1 MIRQMDCYCLSFIR
15 VTDALLE
22 LFMRPPFPLLHSFRP
37 LRYPTV
43 GLGVLCLCAGFTAQ
57 AEAAGFFEDSSAKLE
72 SRTLYFNRDFR
83 DGHTS
88 NDQGA
93 SKREEAA
100 QGFILNLQSG
110 YTEGTVGFGID
121 ALGMLGFKLDSS
133 PDRSNSGLLPSSGQD
148 PRGSKD
154 QYAKLGLTA
163 KVRVSQSVL
172 KYGALLPDLP
182 LLKYNDG
189 RLLPTLFNGA
199 MLTSKEIKDLTF
211 MAARLDRYTA
221 RDSTDAQDIR
231 VHCKNKRYA
240 CNVTAD
246 HFDMYG
252 IDYKFNDR
260 LTGQYHYGE
269 LADIYRQHFI
279 GLLANQPLGPGVL
292 KADLRLLKST
302 DSGAERAG
310 SIDNRALSGMLGYAI
325 DGHTFSAGWQRMN
338 GDNSM
343 PYLDGSNPYL
353 VNYVQVNDFAAAQER
368 SWQLRYDYDFKAIG
382 INGLSFLTRYVSGDH
397 IKVPGSDQEGREWER
412 DSELKYVVQSG
423 TFKDV
428 SLRLRNATY
437 RSNYEK
443 FARDVDET
451 RLIVSY
457 NFSIL

>member
-1 MIRQMDCYCLSFIR
+1 
-15 VTDALLE
+15 
-22 LFMRPPFPLLHSFRP
+22 MRPPFPLITPRQS
-37 LRYPTV
+37 
-43 GLGVLCLCAGFTAQ
+43 LGFGAFVLCAGFTAQ
-57 AEAAGFFEDSSAKLE
+57 VQASGFFEDTTAKIE
-72 SRTLYFNRDFR
+72 SRTVYFNRDFR

-88 NDQGA
+88 SDQGA
-93 SKREEAA
+93 SKREESA

-121 ALGMLGFKLDSS
+121 ALGMAGFQLDSS
-133 PDRSNSGLLPSSGQD
+133 PDRSNSGLLPSSGD
-148 PRGSKD
+148 NPRGSKG
-154 QYAKLGLTA
+154 QYAKMGLTA
-163 KVRVSQSVL
+163 KVKISDTVL

-189 RLLPTLFNGA
+189 RLLPTMFNGA
-199 MLTSKEIKDLTF
+199 MLTSKEVKDLTF
-211 MAARLDRYTA
+211 MAARLDKYTA
-221 RDSTDAQDIR
+221 RDSTDSQDIR

-240 CNVTAD
+240 CNTTAD

-252 IDYKFNDR
+252 FDYKINDR
-260 LTGQYHYGE
+260 LTAQYHYAE
-269 LADIYRQHFI
+269 LEDIYRQHFV
-279 GLLANQPLGPGVL
+279 GLLANQPLGDGVL
-292 KADLRLLKST
+292 KADLRLLKSA
-302 DSGAERAG
+302 DSGDAKAG
-310 SIDNRALSGMLGYAI
+310 SIDNRALSGMLSYGI
-325 DGHTFSAGWQRMN
+325 SGHTFSAGWQRMN

-382 INGLSFLTRYVSGDH
+382 INGLSFLTRYVNGDH
-397 IKVPGSDQEGREWER
+397 VKVPGSDQEGKEWER
-412 DSELKYVVQSG
+412 DSELKYVIQTG

-437 RSNYEK
+437 RTNYEK

-457 NFSIL
+457 NFSVL

>member
-1 MIRQMDCYCLSFIR
+1 
-15 VTDALLE
+15 
-22 LFMRPPFPLLHSFRP
+22 MRPPFTFIFARQS
-37 LRYPTV
+37 
-43 GLGVLCLCAGFTAQ
+43 LGFGALALCTGFTGPAQ
-57 AEAAGFFEDSSAKLE
+57 ASGFIDDASAKIE
-72 SRTLYFNRDFR
+72 SRTVYFNRDFR

-88 NDQGA
+88 NPQGA
-93 SKREEAA
+93 SKREESA

-110 YTEGTVGFGID
+110 YTEGTLGFGVD
-121 ALGMLGFKLDSS
+121 ALGMAGFKLDSS
-133 PDRSNSGLLPSSGQD
+133 PDSSNSGLLPSSGSN
-148 PRGSKD
+148 PRGSAD
-154 QYAKLGLTA
+154 EYTKLGLTA

-172 KYGALLPDLP
+172 KYGALLPDVP

-189 RLLPTLFNGA
+189 RLLPTMFNGA
-199 MLTSKEIKDLTF
+199 MLTSRDVQDLNF
-211 MAARLDRYTA
+211 MAARLDKYTA
-221 RDSTDAQDIR
+221 RDSTDSQDIR

-240 CNVTAD
+240 CNITAD

-252 IDYKFNDR
+252 FDYRINER
-260 LTGQYHYGE
+260 LTAQYHYAE
-269 LADIYRQHFI
+269 LEDIYRQHFL
-279 GLLANQPLGPGVL
+279 GLLASQPLGGGVL
-292 KADLRLLKST
+292 KADLRLLKSA
-302 DSGAERAG
+302 DSGAARAG
-310 SIDNRALSGMLGYAI
+310 SIDNRALSTMLAYANG
-325 DGHTFSAGWQRMN
+325 GHTFSAGWQRMN

-382 INGLSFLTRYVSGDH
+382 INGLTFLARYVNGDH
-397 IKVPGSDQEGREWER
+397 IKVPGSDQEGKEWER

-437 RSNYEK
+437 RSNYEQY
-443 FARDVDET
+443 ARDVDET

>member
-1 MIRQMDCYCLSFIR
+1 
-15 VTDALLE
+15 
-22 LFMRPPFPLLHSFRP
+22 MRPPFFLITPRQSFGFGAF
-37 LRYPTV
+37 V
-43 GLGVLCLCAGFTAQ
+43 LCAGFTAQ
-57 AEAAGFFEDSSAKLE
+57 VQASGFLEDTTAKIE
-72 SRTLYFNRDFR
+72 SRTVYFNRDFR
-83 DGHTS
+83 DGRTS

-93 SKREEAA
+93 SKREESA

-121 ALGMLGFKLDSS
+121 ALGMLGFQLDSS
-133 PDRSNSGLLPSSGQD
+133 PDRSNSGLLPSSGND
-148 PRGSKD
+148 PRGSKG
-154 QYAKLGLTA
+154 QYAKMGLTA
-163 KVRVSQSVL
+163 KVKVSDTVL

-189 RLLPTLFNGA
+189 RLLPTMFNGA
-199 MLTSKEIKDLTF
+199 MLTSKEVKDLTF
-211 MAARLDRYTA
+211 MAARLDKYTA
-221 RDSTDAQDIR
+221 RDSTDSQDIR

-240 CNVTAD
+240 CNTTAD

-252 IDYKFNDR
+252 FDYKINDR
-260 LTGQYHYGE
+260 LTAQYHYAE
-269 LADIYRQHFI
+269 LEDIYRHHFV
-279 GLLANQPLGPGVL
+279 GLLGNQPLGNGVL
-292 KADLRLLKST
+292 KADLRLLKSA
-302 DSGAERAG
+302 DSGDAKAG
-310 SIDNRALSGMLGYAI
+310 SIDNRALSGMLSYAI
-325 DGHTFSAGWQRMN
+325 SGHTFSTGWQRMN

-382 INGLSFLTRYVSGDH
+382 INGLGFLTRYVNGDH
-397 IKVPGSDQEGREWER
+397 IKVVGSDQEGKEWER
-412 DSELKYVVQSG
+412 DSELKYVIQTG

-437 RSNYEK
+437 RTNYQQ

-457 NFSIL
+457 NFSVL

>member
-1 MIRQMDCYCLSFIR
+1 
-15 VTDALLE
+15 
-22 LFMRPPFPLLHSFRP
+22 MRPPFPLTTPRQS
-37 LRYPTV
+37 
-43 GLGVLCLCAGFTAQ
+43 LGFGAFVLCAGFTAQ
-57 AEAAGFFEDSSAKLE
+57 VQASGFFEDTTAKIE
-72 SRTLYFNRDFR
+72 SRTVYFNRDFR

-88 NDQGA
+88 SDQGA
-93 SKREEAA
+93 SKREESA

-121 ALGMLGFKLDSS
+121 ALGMAGFQLDSS
-133 PDRSNSGLLPSSGQD
+133 PDRSNSGLLPSSGEN
-148 PRGSKD
+148 PRGSKG
-154 QYAKLGLTA
+154 QYAKMGLTA
-163 KVRVSQSVL
+163 KVKVSDTVL

-189 RLLPTLFNGA
+189 RLLPTMFNGA
-199 MLTSKEIKDLTF
+199 MLTSKEVKDLTF
-211 MAARLDRYTA
+211 MAARLDKYTA
-221 RDSTDAQDIR
+221 RDSTDSQDIR

-240 CNVTAD
+240 CNTTAD

-252 IDYKFNDR
+252 FDYKINDR
-260 LTGQYHYGE
+260 LTAQYHYAE
-269 LADIYRQHFI
+269 LEDIYRQHFV
-279 GLLANQPLGPGVL
+279 GLLANQPLGDGVL
-292 KADLRLLKST
+292 KADLRLLKSA
-302 DSGAERAG
+302 DSGDAKAG
-310 SIDNRALSGMLGYAI
+310 SIDNRALSGMLSYGI
-325 DGHTFSAGWQRMN
+325 SGHTFSAGWQRMN

-382 INGLSFLTRYVSGDH
+382 INGLSFLTRYVNGDH
-397 IKVPGSDQEGREWER
+397 IKVPGSDQEGKEWER
-412 DSELKYVVQSG
+412 DSELKYVIQTG

-437 RSNYEK
+437 RTNYEK

-457 NFSIL
+457 NFSVL

>member
-1 MIRQMDCYCLSFIR
+1 
-15 VTDALLE
+15 
-22 LFMRPPFPLLHSFRP
+22 MRPPFPLITPRQSF
-37 LRYPTV
+37 
-43 GLGVLCLCAGFTAQ
+43 GFGAVLLCAGFAAQVQASGFLEDTTA
-57 AEAAGFFEDSSAKLE
+57 KIE
-72 SRTLYFNRDFR
+72 SRTVYFNRDFR

-88 NDQGA
+88 SDQGT
-93 SKREEAA
+93 SKREESA

-121 ALGMLGFKLDSS
+121 ALGMLGFQLDSS
-133 PDRSNSGLLPSSGQD
+133 PDRSNSGLLPSSGD
-148 PRGSKD
+148 NPRGSKG
-154 QYAKLGLTA
+154 QYAKMGLTA
-163 KVRVSQSVL
+163 KVKVSDTVL

-189 RLLPTLFNGA
+189 RLLPTMFNGA
-199 MLTSKEIKDLTF
+199 MLTSREVKDLTF
-211 MAARLDRYTA
+211 MAARLDKYTA
-221 RDSTDAQDIR
+221 RDSTDSQDIR

-240 CNVTAD
+240 CNTTAD

-252 IDYKFNDR
+252 FDYKINDR
-260 LTGQYHYGE
+260 LTAQYHYAE
-269 LADIYRQHFI
+269 LEDIYRQHFI
-279 GLLANQPLGPGVL
+279 GLLGNQPLGDGVL
-292 KADLRLLKST
+292 KADLRLLKSA
-302 DSGAERAG
+302 DSGDAKAG
-310 SIDNRALSGMLGYAI
+310 SIDNRALSGMLSYGI
-325 DGHTFSAGWQRMN
+325 SGHTFSAGWQRMN

-382 INGLSFLTRYVSGDH
+382 INGLSFLTRYVNGDH
-397 IKVPGSDQEGREWER
+397 IKVPGSDQEGKEWER
-412 DSELKYVVQSG
+412 DSELKYVIQTG

-437 RSNYEK
+437 RTNYEK

>member
-1 MIRQMDCYCLSFIR
+1 
-15 VTDALLE
+15 
-22 LFMRPPFPLLHSFRP
+22 MRPPFFLITPRQSFGFGAF
-37 LRYPTV
+37 V
-43 GLGVLCLCAGFTAQ
+43 LCAGFTAQ
-57 AEAAGFFEDSSAKLE
+57 VQASGFLEDTTAKIE
-72 SRTLYFNRDFR
+72 SRTVYFNRDFR
-83 DGHTS
+83 DGRTS

-93 SKREEAA
+93 SKREESA

-121 ALGMLGFKLDSS
+121 ALGMLGFQLDSS
-133 PDRSNSGLLPSSGQD
+133 PDRSNSGLLPSSGND
-148 PRGSKD
+148 PRGSKG
-154 QYAKLGLTA
+154 QYAKMGLTA
-163 KVRVSQSVL
+163 KVKVSDTVL

-189 RLLPTLFNGA
+189 RLLPTMFNGA
-199 MLTSKEIKDLTF
+199 MLISKEVKDLTF
-211 MAARLDRYTA
+211 MAARLDKYTA
-221 RDSTDAQDIR
+221 RDSTDSQDIR

-240 CNVTAD
+240 CNTTAD

-252 IDYKFNDR
+252 FDYKINER
-260 LTGQYHYGE
+260 LTAQYHYAE
-269 LADIYRQHFI
+269 LEDIYRQHFV
-279 GLLANQPLGPGVL
+279 GLLGNQPLGNGVL
-292 KADLRLLKST
+292 KADLRLLKSA
-302 DSGAERAG
+302 DSGDAKAG
-310 SIDNRALSGMLGYAI
+310 SIDNRALSGMLSYAI
-325 DGHTFSAGWQRMN
+325 SGHTFSTGWQRMS

-382 INGLSFLTRYVSGDH
+382 INGLSFLTRYVNGDH
-397 IKVPGSDQEGREWER
+397 IKVVGSDQEGKEWER
-412 DSELKYVVQSG
+412 DSELKYVIQTG

-437 RSNYEK
+437 RTNYQQ

-457 NFSIL
+457 NFSVL

>member
-1 MIRQMDCYCLSFIR
+1 
-15 VTDALLE
+15 
-22 LFMRPPFPLLHSFRP
+22 MRPPFPLITPRQS
-37 LRYPTV
+37 
-43 GLGVLCLCAGFTAQ
+43 LGFGAFVLCAGFTAQ
-57 AEAAGFFEDSSAKLE
+57 VQASGFFEDTTAKIE
-72 SRTLYFNRDFR
+72 SRTVYFNRDFR

-88 NDQGA
+88 SDQGA
-93 SKREEAA
+93 SKREESA

-121 ALGMLGFKLDSS
+121 ALGMAGFQLDSS
-133 PDRSNSGLLPSSGQD
+133 PDRSNSGLLPSSGEN
-148 PRGSKD
+148 PRGSKG
-154 QYAKLGLTA
+154 QYAKMGLTA
-163 KVRVSQSVL
+163 KVKVSGTVL

-189 RLLPTLFNGA
+189 RLLPTMFNGA
-199 MLTSKEIKDLTF
+199 MLTSKEVKDLTF
-211 MAARLDRYTA
+211 MAARLDKYTA
-221 RDSTDAQDIR
+221 RDSTDSQDIR

-240 CNVTAD
+240 CNTTAD

-252 IDYKFNDR
+252 FDYKINDR
-260 LTGQYHYGE
+260 LTAQYHYAE
-269 LADIYRQHFI
+269 LEDIYRQHFV
-279 GLLANQPLGPGVL
+279 GLLANQPLGDGVL
-292 KADLRLLKST
+292 KADLRLLKSA
-302 DSGAERAG
+302 DSGDAKAG
-310 SIDNRALSGMLGYAI
+310 SIDNRALSGMLSYGI
-325 DGHTFSAGWQRMN
+325 SGHTFSAGWQRMN

-382 INGLSFLTRYVSGDH
+382 INGLSFLTRYVNGDH
-397 IKVPGSDQEGREWER
+397 IKVPGSDQEGKEWER
-412 DSELKYVVQSG
+412 DSELKYVIQTG

-437 RSNYEK
+437 RTNYEK

-457 NFSIL
+457 NFSVL

>member
-1 MIRQMDCYCLSFIR
+1 
-15 VTDALLE
+15 
-22 LFMRPPFPLLHSFRP
+22 MRPPFPLITPRQS
-37 LRYPTV
+37 
-43 GLGVLCLCAGFTAQ
+43 LGFGAFVLCAGFTAQ
-57 AEAAGFFEDSSAKLE
+57 VQASGFFEDTTAKIE
-72 SRTLYFNRDFR
+72 SRTVYFNRDFR

-88 NDQGA
+88 SDQGA
-93 SKREEAA
+93 SKREESA

-121 ALGMLGFKLDSS
+121 ALGMAGFQLDSS
-133 PDRSNSGLLPSSGQD
+133 PDRSNSGLLPSSGD
-148 PRGSKD
+148 NPRGSKG
-154 QYAKLGLTA
+154 QYAKMGLTA
-163 KVRVSQSVL
+163 KVKVSDTVL

-189 RLLPTLFNGA
+189 RLLPTMFNGA
-199 MLTSKEIKDLTF
+199 MLTSKEVKDLTF
-211 MAARLDRYTA
+211 MAARLDKYTA
-221 RDSTDAQDIR
+221 RDSTDSQDIR

-240 CNVTAD
+240 CNTTAD

-252 IDYKFNDR
+252 FDYKINDR
-260 LTGQYHYGE
+260 LTAQYHYAE
-269 LADIYRQHFI
+269 LEDIYRQHFV
-279 GLLANQPLGPGVL
+279 GLLANQPLGDGVL
-292 KADLRLLKST
+292 KADLRLLKSA
-302 DSGAERAG
+302 DSGDAKAG
-310 SIDNRALSGMLGYAI
+310 SIDNRALSGMLSYGSS
-325 DGHTFSAGWQRMN
+325 GHTFSAGWQRMN

-382 INGLSFLTRYVSGDH
+382 INGLSFLTRYVNGDH
-397 IKVPGSDQEGREWER
+397 IKVPGSDQEGKEWER
-412 DSELKYVVQSG
+412 DSELKYVIQTG

-437 RSNYEK
+437 RTNYEK

-457 NFSIL
+457 NFSVL

>member
-1 MIRQMDCYCLSFIR
+1 
-15 VTDALLE
+15 
-22 LFMRPPFPLLHSFRP
+22 MRPPFPLITPRQSFGFGAA
-37 LRYPTV
+37 V
-43 GLGVLCLCAGFTAQ
+43 LCAGFAAQVQASGFLEDTTA
-57 AEAAGFFEDSSAKLE
+57 KIE
-72 SRTLYFNRDFR
+72 SRTVYFNRDFR

-88 NDQGA
+88 SDQGA
-93 SKREEAA
+93 SKREESA

-121 ALGMLGFKLDSS
+121 ALGMLGFQLDSS
-133 PDRSNSGLLPSSGQD
+133 PDRSNSGLLPSSGEN
-148 PRGSKD
+148 PRGSKG
-154 QYAKLGLTA
+154 QYAKMGLTA
-163 KVRVSQSVL
+163 KVKVSDTVL

-189 RLLPTLFNGA
+189 RLLPTMFNGA
-199 MLTSKEIKDLTF
+199 MLTSKEVKDLTF
-211 MAARLDRYTA
+211 MAARLDKYTA
-221 RDSTDAQDIR
+221 RDSTDSQDIR

-240 CNVTAD
+240 CNTTAD

-252 IDYKFNDR
+252 IDYKINDR
-260 LTGQYHYGE
+260 LTAQYHYAE
-269 LADIYRQHFI
+269 LEDIYRQHFV
-279 GLLANQPLGPGVL
+279 GMLANQPLGDGVL
-292 KADLRLLKST
+292 KADVRLLKSA
-302 DSGAERAG
+302 DSGDAKAG
-310 SIDNRALSGMLGYAI
+310 SIDNRALSGMLSYGI
-325 DGHTFSAGWQRMN
+325 GGHTFSAGWQRMN

-382 INGLSFLTRYVSGDH
+382 INGLSFLTRYVNGDH
-397 IKVPGSDQEGREWER
+397 IKVPGSDQEGKEWER
-412 DSELKYVVQSG
+412 DSELKYVIQTG

-437 RSNYEK
+437 RTNYEK

-457 NFSIL
+457 NFSVL

>member
-1 MIRQMDCYCLSFIR
+1 MDCYCLSFIR

-43 GLGVLCLCAGFTAQ
+43 GLGALCLCAGFTAQ

-72 SRTLYFNRDFR
+72 SRTIYFNRDFR

-189 RLLPTLFNGA
+189 RLLPTMFNGA

-443 FARDVDET
+443 YARDVDET

-457 NFSIL
+457 NFSIF